1 MEMTNTRAV
10 QFLAALAQSSRLKVV
25 RLLVRALPGGLTA
38 GRIAEEL
45 KLPGN
50 TLSFHLAHL
59 SRAGL
64 VECEPQ
70 GRRRVYRANCE
81 LVDALVGYLTKSCC
95 AGVAST
101 STSATT

>member
-1 MEMTNTRAV
+1 MDLTTAKAV
-10 QFLAALAQSSRLKVV
+10 QSLAALAQPSRLEVV
-25 RLLVRALPGGLTA
+25 RLLVRALPEGLPA

-45 KLPGN
+45 ELPPN

-59 SRAGL
+59 SQAGL
-64 VECEPQ
+64 VDCERQ

-95 AGVAST
+95 AGVT
-101 STSATT
+101 QRRKSA